1 VRFVCTDSSGCRL
14 SISRDKNHTP
24 SHPGTG
30 EGELML
36 SLQREIHALLSSKY
50 REAREFLLC
59 LFILKRLQPKII
71 LKPKWPILE

>member
-1 VRFVCTDSSGCRL
+1 
-14 SISRDKNHTP
+14 
-24 SHPGTG
+24 
-30 EGELML
+30 ML